1 MNQHLNDQSYRVA
14 TRVPSRMGLG
24 LALMACVLWGLSMS
38 QNVRAEEP
46 AAQPGQMMQGGM
58 HERMSGP
65 MTPERW
71 EKMRVERKRHV
82 EVRLH
87 EMANRL
93 QITAAQEPVWKQYE
107 SARLAMMPEH
117 VQRPKAANA
126 AEIAQFRADRMKAM
140 AERMAVLSTATAN
153 LRSALDENQRKVLD
167 DMAQRFK
174 HHGGHKFGEKQGQHC
189 QHG

>member
-1 MNQHLNDQSYRVA
+1 MNHYLNDQSDRVI
-14 TRVPSRMGLG
+14 TRIPSRAGLS

-46 AAQPGQMMQGGM
+46 AAQPGTMMQGGM

-71 EKMRVERKRHV
+71 EKMRAERKRHV

-93 QITAAQEPVWKQYE
+93 QITAAQEPIWKQYE

-126 AEIAQFRADRMKAM
+126 AEIAQFRAERMKAM

-167 DMAQRFK
+167 DMAQRFN

-189 QHG
+189 KHG